1 MSDDRNETKQP
12 RIVWM
17 AVEPAV
23 SKPKLPWYQ
32 FRLIELFVVVTIAC
46 VAFAALG
53 AFGVE
58 GTLERIEGAGC
69 IASPFLLLF
78 EFWVRWRKH
87 TEE

>member
-1 MSDDRNETKQP
+1 MSDERDETKQP

-17 AVEPAV
+17 EVEPV
-23 SKPKLPWYQ
+23 VGKPKLPWYQ

-53 AFGVE
+53 AFGVD
-58 GTLERIEGAGC
+58 GTLQRIEGALC
-69 IASPFLLLF
+69 IASPFLPLF
-78 EFWVRWRKH
+78 EFWIWWRKH